1 MTYLTLHDSMA
12 RGLRWAAM
20 AAGAVLLTATVTVA
34 QGSDSSS
41 ADKKPVKKAKVVI
54 TDDDLPSHGQDTT
67 ADADSAGSQAQAT
80 GNPDAKAGSGGGS
93 INVPGLLQ
101 NATLV
106 DAENLLERL
115 KHDLQTLEQ
124 RYDQQQKK
132 LESAETSTQRQMYV
146 DSLAHREQTVSR
158 KRKQIEDLEGA
169 IRNAKNSGAA
179 QGDQQHATK

>member
-41 ADKKPVKKAKVVI
+41 ADRKPVKKAKVVI
-54 TDDDLPSHGQDTT
+54 TDDDLPSHGQDAT
-67 ADADSAGSQAQAT
+67 ADADSAGSQAQST
-80 GNPDAKAGSGGGS
+80 GNNDAQAGSSGGGS

-106 DAENLLERL
+106 DAENLLARL

-124 RYDQQQKK
+124 RYDQ
-132 LESAETSTQRQMYV
+132 
-146 DSLAHREQTVSR
+146 
-158 KRKQIEDLEGA
+158 
-169 IRNAKNSGAA
+169 
-179 QGDQQHATK
+179 

>member
-1 MTYLTLHDSMA
+1 MTYLTLHNSMA

-54 TDDDLPSHGQDTT
+54 TDDDLPSHGQDAT

-80 GNPDAKAGSGGGS
+80 GNADAKAGNGGGS

-146 DSLAHREQTVSR
+146 DSL
-158 KRKQIEDLEGA
+158 
-169 IRNAKNSGAA
+169 
-179 QGDQQHATK
+179 